1 MNSRGSWE
9 GQDTGTRGHGDAERK
24 SKRTGMGTAHVL
36 RFTSHASRGFTLL
49 EVLLALTILA
59 VIMTSIYTSFSTSG
73 RNIERAEG
81 VRDGTDRGRTLIS
94 RLTNDIS
101 NACIVGGMSET
112 FFYGKK
118 FETEE
123 EKLRFDSIHLTTL
136 TNWRKPDS
144 REMELWEVGYFFQE
158 RPDGKGRVLMR
169 KEKREFLK
177 GVPSKEGGVDYEL
190 TDAVQALQFRYY
202 NGAKWTDEW
211 TQGGLPKAVD
221 ILLTFADG
229 RVYATKVG
237 VGHQ

>member
-1 MNSRGSWE
+1 MSSVSAECGVRS
-9 GQDTGTRGHGDAERK
+9 AERK
-24 SKRTGMGTAHVL
+24 SRKAGHGGSIPH
-36 RFTSHASRGFTLL
+36 SKGFTLL

-59 VIMTSIYTSFSTSG
+59 VIMTSIYGSFSTSG
-73 RNIERAEG
+73 RNVERAEE
-81 VRDGTDRGRTLIS
+81 VRDGTDRARTLIA
-94 RLTNDIS
+94 RLANDIA
-101 NACIVGGMSET
+101 NACIIGGMSET

-123 EKLRFDSIHLTTL
+123 GKRRLDSIHLTTL

-144 REMELWEVGYFFQE
+144 KEMELWEVGYFFQE

-169 KEKREFLK
+169 KEKRELSTA
-177 GVPSKEGGVDYEL
+177 VLPREGGVDYML
-190 TDAVQALQFRYY
+190 TDAVQALQLRYY

-221 ILLTFADG
+221 IVLTIADG
-229 RVYATKVG
+229 RVYATKVD